1 MYRVF
6 DFDICDLQVNTY
18 LNEIQL
24 LIDSLNGVSE
34 DYSSQDITV

>member
-6 DFDICDLQVNTY
+6 YFDICDLQVNTY